1 MLHALKSVRAR
12 LTFWYSII
20 LLTTLVAFGL
30 IAYEYS
36 REHLMD
42 SLDLSLSN
50 EVKWIQNFIGQK
62 SSRVRPSRKFS
73 PRVAVPPLASQDT
86 LVGQADREMAQSDEE
101 IWNKI
106 YEHALLNPKKTLIEV
121 TTKWGAI
128 AFRSFTAADEG
139 LNIGNV
145 PLNTIKIQTIRN
157 VKGMDLRVAAT
168 VTNDLELYV
177 AYPLSEL
184 REALDNLFSIFLIL
198 IPVAFGVSVGGGW
211 LLAYKSLRPVDE
223 ITRAA
228 KQITVQNLDQQI
240 PERPVD
246 DEIGRLIST
255 FNGMIARLRQS
266 VEQIRQF
273 SADASHELRTPL
285 TIMRGEVEIA
295 LRSSKRPDEYRRVL
309 VSNLEEITRLAAII
323 DNLAALS
330 KADLS
335 QQQLVLDERVDLAD
349 LITELYEDSEIIA
362 HKKEITICLRR
373 NDRLSVRGDRVRLRQ
388 LFLNLV
394 DNAIKY
400 TPAHGEVT
408 ISSCREN
415 GFAHITVSD
424 TGIGIPKEEQAR
436 IFDRFY
442 RVDKGRSREMG
453 GSGLG
458 LSISKWIAE
467 LHKGR
472 IEVESEVNRGTS
484 FSVYL
489 PI

>member
-1 MLHALKSVRAR
+1 MLHGLKSVRAR
-12 LTFWYSII
+12 LTFWYSFI
-20 LLTTLVAFGL
+20 LLTTLCGFGL

-36 REHLMD
+36 REHLID

-50 EVKWIQNFIGQK
+50 EVKWIQNFISQK
-62 SSRVRPSRKFS
+62 PTKVRPSRKFT
-73 PRVAVPPLASQDT
+73 PRKAIPQVGAQDT
-86 LVGQADREMAQSDEE
+86 AALRLDKEMGDSDEE
-101 IWNKI
+101 VWNQI

-128 AFRSFTAADEG
+128 AFRSFTATDES
-139 LNIGNV
+139 LKIGDV
-145 PLNTIKIQTIRN
+145 PLNTIRIQTIRN
-157 VKGMDLRVAAT
+157 VKGVDLRVAAT
-168 VTNDLELYV
+168 VTNDLEVYV

-198 IPVAFGVSVGGGW
+198 IPVALAVSVGGGW
-211 LLAYKSLRPVDE
+211 FLANKSLRPVDE
-223 ITRAA
+223 ITRTAR
-228 KQITVQNLDQQI
+228 QITVQDLDRQI

-255 FNGMIARLRQS
+255 FNGMIVRLRHS
-266 VEQIRQF
+266 IDQIRQF

-295 LRSSKRPDEYRRVL
+295 LRSSKRPEEYRRVL
-309 VSNLEEITRLAAII
+309 VSNLEEITRLSAII
-323 DNLAALS
+323 DNLATLS

-335 QQQLVLDERVDLAD
+335 QKDALVKERLDLGD
-349 LITELYEDSEIIA
+349 LIAELFEDSEIIA
-362 HKKEITICLRR
+362 QKKQVSIRLVNNEHLTII
-373 NDRLSVRGDRVRLRQ
+373 GDRVRLRQ

-400 TPAHGEVT
+400 TPERGKVT
-408 ISSCREN
+408 ISSCRKN
-415 GFAHITVSD
+415 GFARVSVTD
-424 TGIGIPKEEQAR
+424 TGIGIPREEQGR
-436 IFDRFY
+436 IFDRVY
-442 RVDKGRSREMG
+442 RVDKGRSRDLG

-472 IEVESEVNRGTS
+472 IEVESEVNKGST

-489 PI
+489 PL